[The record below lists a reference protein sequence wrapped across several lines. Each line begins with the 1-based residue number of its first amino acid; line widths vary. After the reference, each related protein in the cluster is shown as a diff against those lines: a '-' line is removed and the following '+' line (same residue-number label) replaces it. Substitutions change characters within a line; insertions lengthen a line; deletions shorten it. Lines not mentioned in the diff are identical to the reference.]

1 MKGSRTNVTDTL
13 WRDRLKKGLSLVQK
27 RVMWREGS
35 HFLQPA
41 DELVFE
47 SDRYTI
53 DGRIGAVLT
62 ISIQEGSNYKL
73 PRAWGVNVIP
83 SVSDP
88 RVSVSLI
95 TSVGVVPEKDVIDKI
110 SEATKSAR
118 GSLDEAEE
126 SGQLTD
132 ASAAQQL
139 ADDMAD
145 VAVEIKSGS
154 YMALSLR
161 LNLIADS
168 EDALEQA
175 IREVEIGYRNWFNK
189 ISLEQFIGEQ
199 QTDYRNLF
207 KAPVN
212 QLGYNYKMTSQELSG
227 MSPFITRGLEDESG
241 IFVGRLAADV
251 NSGAVMLDTQA
262 FSRLAMVGARGEAV
276 VGNNIIRDITKS
288 SLWGLQY
295 AQDALMRGSKVHH
308 VVLNNTKLL
317 NYGSVD
323 LGPITEVIDA
333 SQGKIN
339 MMEVFGDKDREL
351 QLFSVQL
358 EKLKLI
364 VKQLDPDL
372 REDDMQLLGQVL
384 EEFYIDAGTWVP
396 NAKNHVDE
404 LRLVGIPSSQVPK
417 FETVEAYFRRAG
429 NNARNGSNKATYTT
443 ADIASLKRFERMF
456 KELYSKY
463 GDLFSRQTNLD
474 LDRIQNAM
482 QAVYEFGDIY
492 VRGENV
498 FLAQV
503 INTLSYL
510 SGNIGRDDVI
520 IIHGAERITESMY
533 SYFKQQ
539 IEYYWSVGAKVV
551 MLFDT
556 PTAMLSS
563 ELYSDA
569 DTIMIGP
576 STKEEMDTFSNKFSS
591 PLPETVRSELSES
604 GVQNEYYFKRGME
617 SALFVWEASL

>member
-41 DELVFE
+41 DSLVFE

-53 DGRIGAVLT
+53 DGRVGAVLT

-139 ADDMAD
+139 ADDMSD
-145 VAVEIKSGS
+145 IAVEIKSGS

-161 LNLIADS
+161 LNVVADS

-175 IREVEIGYRNWFNK
+175 IREIEIGYRNWFNK

-227 MSPFITRGLEDESG
+227 MSPFITRGLEDGSG

-276 VGNNIIRDITKS
+276 VGNNVIRDITKS

-396 NAKNHVDE
+396 NAKNHVNE

-474 LDRIQNAM
+474 LERIQNAM

-533 SYFKQQ
+533 KYFKQQ

-576 STKEEMDTFSNKFSS
+576 STKEEMDIFSNKFSS

>member
-1 MKGSRTNVTDTL
+1 
-13 WRDRLKKGLSLVQK
+13 
-27 RVMWREGS
+27 
-35 HFLQPA
+35 
-41 DELVFE
+41 
-47 SDRYTI
+47 
-53 DGRIGAVLT
+53 
-62 ISIQEGSNYKL
+62 
-73 PRAWGVNVIP
+73 
-83 SVSDP
+83 
-88 RVSVSLI
+88 
-95 TSVGVVPEKDVIDKI
+95 
-110 SEATKSAR
+110 
-118 GSLDEAEE
+118 
-126 SGQLTD
+126 
-132 ASAAQQL
+132 
-139 ADDMAD
+139 
-145 VAVEIKSGS
+145 
-154 YMALSLR
+154 
-161 LNLIADS
+161 
-168 EDALEQA
+168 
-175 IREVEIGYRNWFNK
+175 
-189 ISLEQFIGEQ
+189 
-199 QTDYRNLF
+199 
-207 KAPVN
+207 
-212 QLGYNYKMTSQELSG
+212 
-227 MSPFITRGLEDESG
+227 
-241 IFVGRLAADV
+241 
-251 NSGAVMLDTQA
+251 MLDTQA

-276 VGNNIIRDITKS
+276 VGNNVIRDITKS

-317 NYGSVD
+317 NYGTVD

-339 MMEVFGDKDREL
+339 MMEVFGEKDREL

-396 NAKNHVDE
+396 NAKNHVNE

-520 IIHGAERITESMY
+520 IIHGAERITKSMY
-533 SYFKQQ
+533 NYFKQQ

-556 PTAMLSS
+556 PNAMLSS

-576 STKEEMDTFSNKFSS
+576 STKEEMDIFSNKFSS